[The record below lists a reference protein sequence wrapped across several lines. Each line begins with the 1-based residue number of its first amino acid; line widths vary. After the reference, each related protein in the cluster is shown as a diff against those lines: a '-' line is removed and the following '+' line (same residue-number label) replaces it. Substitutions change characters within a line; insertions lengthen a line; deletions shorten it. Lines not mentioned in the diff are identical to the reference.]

1 MRTRLDFLLAI
12 TLLTSWPFVSAL
24 AQGRQPSW
32 TAGLNLGPL
41 ASSTPELQ
49 VDRRLF
55 GRLAFAASGGYT
67 SRVFSAGCLV
77 GDPVDLNRQRGG
89 FMKAG
94 LKARLFCL
102 KRACNQMHVTLHYVG
117 SWYNESGTRNVDL
130 DWAPRT
136 KVPVS
141 AQGFVNGVAAS
152 AYWDLG
158 LFRALRMRFG
168 FQVGRYWRSE
178 HLDAVCHYNQ
188 PGLGTA
194 YHILPAQAIIGLAY
208 DFGGRRYWATNED

>member
-67 SRVFSAGCLV
+67 YRVFSAGCLV

-194 YHILPAQAIIGLAY
+194 YHILPAQAIIGLASLLS
-208 DFGGRRYWATNED
+208 G

>member
-1 MRTRLDFLLAI
+1 MLPFRDFR
-12 TLLTSWPFVSAL
+12 FAL
-24 AQGRQPSW
+24 ALLVAWPWTSSIAQERQPSW
-32 TAGLNLGPL
+32 SVGLNLGPL
-41 ASSTPELQ
+41 ASGTPELQ

-67 SRVFSAGCLV
+67 YRVFSAGCLV

-102 KRACNQMHVTLHYVG
+102 KRACSQMHVTLHYVG

-130 DWAPRT
+130 DWALRT
-136 KVPVS
+136 KVPV
-141 AQGFVNGVAAS
+141 AARGFVSGVAAS

-158 LFRALRMRFG
+158 LYRAVRMRFG
-168 FQVGRYWRSE
+168 WQLGWYWRGE
-178 HLDAVCHYNQ
+178 HLDAVSLQSARIRHGVSHSPCPSNHWV
-188 PGLGTA
+188 GL
-194 YHILPAQAIIGLAY
+194 
-208 DFGGRRYWATNED
+208 